1 MQNYIEQ
8 LKIKYN
14 YDDKTINALTKII
27 PALID
32 YYGIEYEDTILK
44 AINDTKIICCNSYQT
59 ISKIKEE
66 EKLTPKIGNTQL
78 KDIESEGSYISNI
91 EINHT
96 EDVIPVDETPNAIM
110 KEYNNSSMA
119 LGLKMV
125 ANKEADG
132 DVEGL
137 STEEAVMLAK
147 LKSFAASHNKKGE

>member
-66 EKLTPKIGNTQL
+66 
-78 KDIESEGSYISNI
+78 
-91 EINHT
+91 
-96 EDVIPVDETPNAIM
+96 
-110 KEYNNSSMA
+110 
-119 LGLKMV
+119 
-125 ANKEADG
+125 
-132 DVEGL
+132 
-137 STEEAVMLAK
+137 
-147 LKSFAASHNKKGE
+147 